1 MGAGKTE
8 KVHEVYRIT
17 KERYSE
23 DLSGAGARRFGGR
36 WNSRG
41 VPVVYASQHRSLC
54 LLEFLVHLA
63 PDLLPSDM
71 CLVTIR
77 IPQGVPACDLPTTG
91 LPSGSTELPA
101 CDLPTTG
108 LPSGSTEL
116 PACDLPTTGLPSR
129 STELPFGWRGYPY
142 DDLTQQ
148 IGDLLLKSGRYGMIR
163 VPSAIVVEERN
174 CLIHPPVAAEHG
186 VFVSEVKPLY
196 LDGRLLWKIAA
207 E

>member
-108 LPSGSTEL
+108 LPS
-116 PACDLPTTGLPSR
+116 R